1 MSDDQR
7 IHRQSFDGPEAES
20 EKHLPKAQE
29 KSRASR
35 AHNPS
40 NQKGCVNVALVHDW
54 LNGMR
59 GGEIIFEALLDL
71 YPEADVFT
79 LIYEPSKLS
88 PALRAKLAKRRVEV
102 SWLNYLIFTRKN
114 YRQLLPLLPFAIRSL
129 NVSTYDLVLS
139 SSHCVAKG
147 VKKRRDAFHLSY
159 VHAPMRYM
167 WDRFNDYFGRGR
179 VHPLIRLMALLMR
192 PFLQIWDRQTAQVKR
207 VDVLVAN
214 SDFIAEQ
221 IKRCYGREARTI
233 YPFAKLERFQRA
245 RRPGNF
251 YLMVGAFAP
260 YKRTDL
266 AIEAFA
272 RLGLPLK
279 IVGQGQDMVP
289 LRELRNR
296 LKASNIEFLKSP
308 TNEEIETLY
317 SECKAFIFPG
327 KEDFG
332 ITPLEAMASGA
343 PVIAFGEGGACETV
357 TAQTG
362 ILFLPQSVDA
372 LCESVMDIET
382 GRKYFDLNLCMERA
396 RHFNKSRFLSE
407 ITALIPESLRNPTL
421 KEA

>member
-7 IHRQSFDGPEAES
+7 IHRQSFDGPEAKS
-20 EKHLPKAQE
+20 EEHLPTAEKEGRANRAQT
-29 KSRASR
+29 
-35 AHNPS
+35 PS
-40 NQKGCVNVALVHDW
+40 HQKGRVKIALVHDW

-71 YPEADVFT
+71 YPQADVFT
-79 LIYEPSKLS
+79 LIYEPLKLS
-88 PALRAKLAKRRVEV
+88 PTLRAKLAKRLVKV

-114 YRQLLPLLPFAIRSL
+114 YRKLLPLLPFAVRSL
-129 NVSTYDLVLS
+129 NVSHYDLVLS

-147 VKKRRDAFHLSY
+147 VKKSRSAFHLSY

-179 VHPLIRLMALLMR
+179 AHPLIRLTAIFVR
-192 PFLQIWDRQTAQVKR
+192 PFLQMWDRRTAQAKR

-214 SDFIAEQ
+214 SNFIAEQ

-233 YPFAKLERFQRA
+233 YPFAQLERFQRV

-296 LKASNIEFLKSP
+296 LKASNIEFLKRP
-308 TNEEIETLY
+308 TNEEIEILY

-372 LCESVMDIET
+372 LCESVMDVET
-382 GRKYFDLNLCMERA
+382 GRKYFDPKLCSERA
-396 RHFNKSRFLSE
+396 RHFQKSRFLSE
-407 ITALIPESLRNPTL
+407 ITELIPDALRNPSI
-421 KEA
+421 